1 MCIRDRAAVIFD
13 DPSKASYVPL
23 SSKDRMIALQT
34 GTIDVLSR
42 TTTWTSSRDAG
53 QGIVFTA
60 INYYD
65 GQGFIVRKSLGIR
78 SAKELNGAT
87 ICVSQGTTTEL
98 NLADFARSN
107 GIKVNVLNFIDTN
120 ETAKAYEAS
129 RCDGYTT
136 DMSQLAANRLK
147 FAKPEDHVILPEII
161 SKEPL
166 GPWVRR
172 GDEQWFSLV
181 RWTLFAMLNAE
192 ELGVTQANVTDMLKS
207 DNPEIKRLLGTE
219 GNMGEQLGVA
229 GDWVVRIVKHVALR
243 RVLRAPPRA
252 QDPHWPGAGLQ
263 RAVEQ
268 RRVAVRPAD
277 PLMPATAATVRGRFV
292 AAGGPRAPCRLPL
305 TSPERTRI
313 STLVTAGSPECIG
326 RARFF
331 LFAGV
336 AQLVRA
342 PACHAGGRGFKS
354 RRSRHYFN
362 GLAFC

>member
-1 MCIRDRAAVIFD
+1 MLRQCLGAFAGFVLVAAPVAATGQTTLEKIKSRGQIVCGASLGVPGFSYPDDKGVWTGFDTDMCRALAAVIFD
-13 DPSKASYVPL
+13 DPNKASYVPL

-34 GTIDVLSR
+34 GTVDVLSR

-65 GQGFIVRKSLGIR
+65 GQGFIVRKSVGVK

-98 NLADFARSN
+98 NLADYARTN

-120 ETAKAYEAS
+120 ETAKAYEAG

-181 RWTLFAMLNAE
+181 RWTLFAMINAE
-192 ELGVTQANVTDMLKS
+192 ELGVTQANVTEMLKS

-229 GDWVVRIVKHVALR
+229 GDWVVRILRHVGNYGESFERHLGPKTRIGLARGSNELWSKGG
-243 RVLRAPPRA
+243 LQYAPPIR
-252 QDPHWPGAGLQ
+252 
-263 RAVEQ
+263 
-268 RRVAVRPAD
+268 
-277 PLMPATAATVRGRFV
+277 
-292 AAGGPRAPCRLPL
+292 
-305 TSPERTRI
+305 
-313 STLVTAGSPECIG
+313 
-326 RARFF
+326 
-331 LFAGV
+331 
-336 AQLVRA
+336 
-342 PACHAGGRGFKS
+342 
-354 RRSRHYFN
+354 
-362 GLAFC
+362 

>member
-1 MCIRDRAAVIFD
+1 MLRQCLGAVAGFAFIVAAPIGASAQTTLEKIKARGQIVCGASLGVPGFSYPDDKGTWTGFDTDMCRALAAVIFD
-13 DPSKASYVPL
+13 DPNKASYVPL

-53 QGIVFTA
+53 QGIAFTA

-65 GQGFIVRKSLGIR
+65 GQGFMVRKSLGIK

-98 NLADFARSN
+98 NLADYARTN

-120 ETAKAYEAS
+120 ETAKAYEAG

-147 FAKPEDHVILPEII
+147 FAKVDDHVILPEII

-172 GDEQWFSLV
+172 GDEQWFALV

-192 ELGVTQANVTDMLKS
+192 ELGVTQANVSEMLKS
-207 DNPEIKRLLGTE
+207 NSPEIKRLLGTE
-219 GNMGEQLGVA
+219 GNMGEQLGVT
-229 GDWVVRIVKHVALR
+229 GDWVVRIIRHVGNYGESFERHLGPKTRIGLARGSNELWSKGG
-243 RVLRAPPRA
+243 LQYAPPIR
-252 QDPHWPGAGLQ
+252 
-263 RAVEQ
+263 
-268 RRVAVRPAD
+268 
-277 PLMPATAATVRGRFV
+277 
-292 AAGGPRAPCRLPL
+292 
-305 TSPERTRI
+305 
-313 STLVTAGSPECIG
+313 
-326 RARFF
+326 
-331 LFAGV
+331 
-336 AQLVRA
+336 
-342 PACHAGGRGFKS
+342 
-354 RRSRHYFN
+354 
-362 GLAFC
+362 

>member
-1 MCIRDRAAVIFD
+1 MGFIAGLALIAVPVAAAAQTTLEKIKARGQIVCGASLGVPGFSYPDDKGVWTGFDTDMCRALAAVIFD
-13 DPSKASYVPL
+13 DPNKASYVPL

-65 GQGFIVRKSLGIR
+65 GQGFIVRKALGIK

-87 ICVSQGTTTEL
+87 MCVSQGTTTEL

-107 GIKVNVLNFIDTN
+107 GIKVKVLNFIDTN
-120 ETAKAYEAS
+120 ETAKAYEAG

-147 FAKPEDHVILPEII
+147 FAKPDDHVILPDII

-172 GDEQWFSLV
+172 GDEPWFALV

-192 ELGVTQANVTDMLKS
+192 ELGVTQANLEGMLKS

-219 GNMGEQLGVA
+219 GNMGEQLGVSA
-229 GDWVVRIVKHVALR
+229 DWVVRIIRHVGNYGESFERHLGPKTRIGLARGSNELWSKGG
-243 RVLRAPPRA
+243 LQYAPP
-252 QDPHWPGAGLQ
+252 
-263 RAVEQ
+263 
-268 RRVAVRPAD
+268 VR
-277 PLMPATAATVRGRFV
+277 
-292 AAGGPRAPCRLPL
+292 
-305 TSPERTRI
+305 
-313 STLVTAGSPECIG
+313 
-326 RARFF
+326 
-331 LFAGV
+331 
-336 AQLVRA
+336 
-342 PACHAGGRGFKS
+342 
-354 RRSRHYFN
+354 
-362 GLAFC
+362 

>member
-1 MCIRDRAAVIFD
+1 MLRQCLGAFAGFVLVAAPVAATGQTTLEKIKSRGQIVCGASLGVPGFSYPDDKGVWTGFDTDMCRALAAVIFD
-13 DPSKASYVPL
+13 DPNKASYVPL

-34 GTIDVLSR
+34 GTVDLLSR

-65 GQGFIVRKSLGIR
+65 GQGFIVRKSVGVK

-98 NLADFARSN
+98 NLADYARTN

-120 ETAKAYEAS
+120 ETAKAYEAG

-181 RWTLFAMLNAE
+181 RWTLFAMINAE
-192 ELGVTQANVTDMLKS
+192 ELGVTQANVTEMLKS

-229 GDWVVRIVKHVALR
+229 GDWVVRILRHVGNYGESFERHLGPKTRIGLARGSNELWSKGG
-243 RVLRAPPRA
+243 LQYAPPIR
-252 QDPHWPGAGLQ
+252 
-263 RAVEQ
+263 
-268 RRVAVRPAD
+268 
-277 PLMPATAATVRGRFV
+277 
-292 AAGGPRAPCRLPL
+292 
-305 TSPERTRI
+305 
-313 STLVTAGSPECIG
+313 
-326 RARFF
+326 
-331 LFAGV
+331 
-336 AQLVRA
+336 
-342 PACHAGGRGFKS
+342 
-354 RRSRHYFN
+354 
-362 GLAFC
+362 

>member
-1 MCIRDRAAVIFD
+1 MLSQCLGAFAGFVLMAAPIAATAQTTLEKIKVRGQIVCGASLGVPGFSYPDDKGVWTGFDTDMCRALAAVIFD
-13 DPSKASYVPL
+13 DPNKASYVPL

-34 GTIDVLSR
+34 GTVDVLSR

-65 GQGFIVRKSLGIR
+65 GQGFIVRKSVGVK

-87 ICVSQGTTTEL
+87 VCVSQGTTTEL
-98 NLADFARSN
+98 NLADFARTN

-120 ETAKAYEAS
+120 ETAKAYEAG

-147 FAKPEDHVILPEII
+147 FAKPDDHVILPEII

-181 RWTLFAMLNAE
+181 RWTLFAMINAE
-192 ELGVTQANVTDMLKS
+192 ELGVTQANVTEMLKS

-229 GDWVVRIVKHVALR
+229 GDWVVRILRHVGNYGESFERHLGPKTRIGLARGSNELWSKGG
-243 RVLRAPPRA
+243 LQYAPPIR
-252 QDPHWPGAGLQ
+252 
-263 RAVEQ
+263 
-268 RRVAVRPAD
+268 
-277 PLMPATAATVRGRFV
+277 
-292 AAGGPRAPCRLPL
+292 
-305 TSPERTRI
+305 
-313 STLVTAGSPECIG
+313 
-326 RARFF
+326 
-331 LFAGV
+331 
-336 AQLVRA
+336 
-342 PACHAGGRGFKS
+342 
-354 RRSRHYFN
+354 
-362 GLAFC
+362 

>member
-1 MCIRDRAAVIFD
+1 MLRRCLGAIAGFALRAAPIAASAQTTLEKIKARGQIVCGASPGVPGFSYPDDKGAWTGFDTDICRALAAVIFD

-65 GQGFIVRKSLGIR
+65 GQGFIVRKSLGIK

-87 ICVSQGTTTEL
+87 VCVSQGTTTEL
-98 NLADFARSN
+98 NLAVFARTN
-107 GIKVNVLNFIDTN
+107 GIKVIVLNFIDTN

-147 FAKPEDHVILPEII
+147 FAKPDDHVILPEII

-229 GDWVVRIVKHVALR
+229 GDWVVRIVKHVGNYGESFERHLGPKTRIGLARGSNELWSKGG
-243 RVLRAPPRA
+243 LQYAPPIR
-252 QDPHWPGAGLQ
+252 
-263 RAVEQ
+263 
-268 RRVAVRPAD
+268 
-277 PLMPATAATVRGRFV
+277 
-292 AAGGPRAPCRLPL
+292 
-305 TSPERTRI
+305 
-313 STLVTAGSPECIG
+313 
-326 RARFF
+326 
-331 LFAGV
+331 
-336 AQLVRA
+336 
-342 PACHAGGRGFKS
+342 
-354 RRSRHYFN
+354 
-362 GLAFC
+362 

>member
-1 MCIRDRAAVIFD
+1 MLRRCLGVIAGLALIGAPIAATAQTTLEKIKARGQIVCGASLGVPGFSYPDDKGAWTGFDTDFCRALAAVIFD
-13 DPSKASYVPL
+13 DPNKASYVPL

-60 INYYD
+60 VNYYD
-65 GQGFIVRKSLGIR
+65 GQGFIVRKSLGIK

-98 NLADFARSN
+98 NLADFARTN

-136 DMSQLAANRLK
+136 DTSQLAANRLK
-147 FAKPEDHVILPEII
+147 FAKPDDHVILPDII

-172 GDEQWFSLV
+172 GDEQWFALV

-192 ELGVTQANVTDMLKS
+192 ELSVTQANINEMLKS
-207 DNPEIKRLLGTE
+207 SNPEIKRLLGTE
-219 GNMGEQLGVA
+219 GNMGEQFGVSA
-229 GDWVVRIVKHVALR
+229 DWVVRIIRHVGNYGESFERHLGPETRIGLARGYNELWSKGG
-243 RVLRAPPRA
+243 LQYAPPIR
-252 QDPHWPGAGLQ
+252 
-263 RAVEQ
+263 
-268 RRVAVRPAD
+268 
-277 PLMPATAATVRGRFV
+277 
-292 AAGGPRAPCRLPL
+292 
-305 TSPERTRI
+305 
-313 STLVTAGSPECIG
+313 
-326 RARFF
+326 
-331 LFAGV
+331 
-336 AQLVRA
+336 
-342 PACHAGGRGFKS
+342 
-354 RRSRHYFN
+354 
-362 GLAFC
+362 

>member
-1 MCIRDRAAVIFD
+1 MLRRCLGALIGFALVSAPVAASAQTTLEKIKARGQIVCGASLGVPGFSYPDDKGTWTGFDTDMCRALAAVIFD
-13 DPSKASYVPL
+13 DPNKASYVPL

-65 GQGFIVRKSLGIR
+65 GQGFIVRKSLGIK

-147 FAKPEDHVILPEII
+147 FANPGDHVILPDII

-172 GDEQWFSLV
+172 GDEQWFALV

-192 ELGVTQANVTDMLKS
+192 ELGVTQANVADMLKS

-219 GNMGEQLGVA
+219 GNMGEQLGVPA
-229 GDWVVRIVKHVALR
+229 DWVVRILRHVGNYGESFERHLGPNTRIGLARGSNELWSKGG
-243 RVLRAPPRA
+243 LQYAPPIR
-252 QDPHWPGAGLQ
+252 
-263 RAVEQ
+263 
-268 RRVAVRPAD
+268 
-277 PLMPATAATVRGRFV
+277 
-292 AAGGPRAPCRLPL
+292 
-305 TSPERTRI
+305 
-313 STLVTAGSPECIG
+313 
-326 RARFF
+326 
-331 LFAGV
+331 
-336 AQLVRA
+336 
-342 PACHAGGRGFKS
+342 
-354 RRSRHYFN
+354 
-362 GLAFC
+362 

>member
-1 MCIRDRAAVIFD
+1 MLRRCSGFIAGLALIAVPVAATAQTTLEKIKARGQIVCGASLGVPGFSYPDDKGTWTGFDTDLCRALAAVIFD
-13 DPSKASYVPL
+13 DPNKASYVPL

-65 GQGFIVRKSLGIR
+65 GQGFIVRKSLGIK

-147 FAKPEDHVILPEII
+147 FAKPDDHVILPDII

-219 GNMGEQLGVA
+219 GNMGEQLGVPA
-229 GDWVVRIVKHVALR
+229 DWVVRIVRHVGNYGESFERHLGPKTRIGLARGSNELWSKGG
-243 RVLRAPPRA
+243 LQYAPPIR
-252 QDPHWPGAGLQ
+252 
-263 RAVEQ
+263 
-268 RRVAVRPAD
+268 
-277 PLMPATAATVRGRFV
+277 
-292 AAGGPRAPCRLPL
+292 
-305 TSPERTRI
+305 
-313 STLVTAGSPECIG
+313 
-326 RARFF
+326 
-331 LFAGV
+331 
-336 AQLVRA
+336 
-342 PACHAGGRGFKS
+342 
-354 RRSRHYFN
+354 
-362 GLAFC
+362 

>member
-1 MCIRDRAAVIFD
+1 MLRQCLGAVAGFAFVVAATIGASAQTTLEKIKARGQIVCGASLGVPGFSYPDDKGTWTGFDTDMCRALAAVIFD
-13 DPSKASYVPL
+13 DPNKASYVPL

-53 QGIVFTA
+53 QGIAFTA

-65 GQGFIVRKSLGIR
+65 GQGFMVRKSLGIK

-98 NLADFARSN
+98 NLADYARTN

-120 ETAKAYEAS
+120 ETAKAYEAG

-147 FAKPEDHVILPEII
+147 FAKVDDHVILPEII

-172 GDEQWFSLV
+172 GDEQWFALV

-192 ELGVTQANVTDMLKS
+192 ELGVTQANVSEMLKS
-207 DNPEIKRLLGTE
+207 KSPEIRRLLGTE
-219 GNMGEQLGVA
+219 GNMGEQLGVT
-229 GDWVVRIVKHVALR
+229 GDWVVRIIRHVGNYGESFERHLGPKTRIGLARGSNELWSKGG
-243 RVLRAPPRA
+243 LQYAPPIR
-252 QDPHWPGAGLQ
+252 
-263 RAVEQ
+263 
-268 RRVAVRPAD
+268 
-277 PLMPATAATVRGRFV
+277 
-292 AAGGPRAPCRLPL
+292 
-305 TSPERTRI
+305 
-313 STLVTAGSPECIG
+313 
-326 RARFF
+326 
-331 LFAGV
+331 
-336 AQLVRA
+336 
-342 PACHAGGRGFKS
+342 
-354 RRSRHYFN
+354 
-362 GLAFC
+362 

>member
-1 MCIRDRAAVIFD
+1 MLRQCLGAFAGFAMIAAPMAAMAQTTLDKIKARGQIVCGASLGVPGFSYPDDKGVWTGFDTDMCRALAAVIFD
-13 DPSKASYVPL
+13 DPNKASYVPL

-34 GTIDVLSR
+34 GTVDVLSR

-65 GQGFIVRKSLGIR
+65 GQGFIVRKSVGVK

-98 NLADFARSN
+98 NLADFARTN

-120 ETAKAYEAS
+120 ETAKAYEVG

-147 FAKPEDHVILPEII
+147 FATPEDHVILPEII

-181 RWTLFAMLNAE
+181 RWTLFAMINAE
-192 ELGVTQANVTDMLKS
+192 ELGVTQANVTEMLKS

-229 GDWVVRIVKHVALR
+229 GDWVVRIVRHVGNYGESFERHLGPKTRIGLARGSNELWSKGG
-243 RVLRAPPRA
+243 LQYAPPIR
-252 QDPHWPGAGLQ
+252 
-263 RAVEQ
+263 
-268 RRVAVRPAD
+268 
-277 PLMPATAATVRGRFV
+277 
-292 AAGGPRAPCRLPL
+292 
-305 TSPERTRI
+305 
-313 STLVTAGSPECIG
+313 
-326 RARFF
+326 
-331 LFAGV
+331 
-336 AQLVRA
+336 
-342 PACHAGGRGFKS
+342 
-354 RRSRHYFN
+354 
-362 GLAFC
+362 

>member
-1 MCIRDRAAVIFD
+1 MLRRCLGVIAGLAQIGAPIAATAQTIKARGQIVCGASLGVPGFSYPDDKGAWTGFDTDFCRALAAVIFD
-13 DPSKASYVPL
+13 DPNKASYVPL

-60 INYYD
+60 VNYYD
-65 GQGFIVRKSLGIR
+65 GQGFIVRKSLGIK

-98 NLADFARSN
+98 NLADFARTN

-136 DMSQLAANRLK
+136 DTSQLAANRLK
-147 FAKPEDHVILPEII
+147 FAKPDDHVILPDII

-172 GDEQWFSLV
+172 GDEQWFALV

-192 ELGVTQANVTDMLKS
+192 ELSVTQANINEMLKS
-207 DNPEIKRLLGTE
+207 SNPEIKRLLGTE
-219 GNMGEQLGVA
+219 GNMGEQFGVSA
-229 GDWVVRIVKHVALR
+229 DWVVRIIRHVGNYGESFERHLGPETRIGLARGYNELWSKGG
-243 RVLRAPPRA
+243 LQYAPPIR
-252 QDPHWPGAGLQ
+252 
-263 RAVEQ
+263 
-268 RRVAVRPAD
+268 
-277 PLMPATAATVRGRFV
+277 
-292 AAGGPRAPCRLPL
+292 
-305 TSPERTRI
+305 
-313 STLVTAGSPECIG
+313 
-326 RARFF
+326 
-331 LFAGV
+331 
-336 AQLVRA
+336 
-342 PACHAGGRGFKS
+342 
-354 RRSRHYFN
+354 
-362 GLAFC
+362 

>member
-1 MCIRDRAAVIFD
+1 MGFIAVLEVIAVPIAAAAQATLDKIKARGQIVCGASLGVPGFSYPDDKGVWTGFDTDMCRALAAVIFD
-13 DPSKASYVPL
+13 DPNKASYVPL

-65 GQGFIVRKSLGIR
+65 VQGFIVRKALGIK

-87 ICVSQGTTTEL
+87 MCVSQGTTTEL

-120 ETAKAYEAS
+120 ETAKAYEAG

-147 FAKPEDHVILPEII
+147 FAKPDDHVILPDII

-172 GDEQWFSLV
+172 GDEPWFALV

-192 ELGVTQANVTDMLKS
+192 ELGVTQANIDAMLKS
-207 DNPEIKRLLGTE
+207 DNPEIRRLLGTE
-219 GNMGEQLGVA
+219 GNMGEQLGVSA
-229 GDWVVRIVKHVALR
+229 DWVVRIIRHVGNYGESFERHLGPKTRIGLARGSNELWSKGG
-243 RVLRAPPRA
+243 LQYAPP
-252 QDPHWPGAGLQ
+252 
-263 RAVEQ
+263 
-268 RRVAVRPAD
+268 VR
-277 PLMPATAATVRGRFV
+277 
-292 AAGGPRAPCRLPL
+292 
-305 TSPERTRI
+305 
-313 STLVTAGSPECIG
+313 
-326 RARFF
+326 
-331 LFAGV
+331 
-336 AQLVRA
+336 
-342 PACHAGGRGFKS
+342 
-354 RRSRHYFN
+354 
-362 GLAFC
+362 

>member
-1 MCIRDRAAVIFD
+1 MGFIAGLAVIAVPVAAAAQATFDKIKARGHIVCGASLGVPGFSYPDDKGVWTGFDTDMCRALAAVIFD
-13 DPSKASYVPL
+13 DPNKASYVPL

-65 GQGFIVRKSLGIR
+65 GQGFIVRKALGIK

-87 ICVSQGTTTEL
+87 MCVSQGTTTEL

-120 ETAKAYEAS
+120 ETAKAYEAG

-147 FAKPEDHVILPEII
+147 FAKPDDHVILPDII

-172 GDEQWFSLV
+172 GDEPWFALV

-192 ELGVTQANVTDMLKS
+192 ELGVTQANIDAMLKS
-207 DNPEIKRLLGTE
+207 DNPEIRRLLGTE
-219 GNMGEQLGVA
+219 GNMGEQLGVSA
-229 GDWVVRIVKHVALR
+229 DWVVRIIRHVGNYGESFERHLGPKTRIGLARGSNELWSKGG
-243 RVLRAPPRA
+243 LQYAPP
-252 QDPHWPGAGLQ
+252 
-263 RAVEQ
+263 
-268 RRVAVRPAD
+268 VR
-277 PLMPATAATVRGRFV
+277 
-292 AAGGPRAPCRLPL
+292 
-305 TSPERTRI
+305 
-313 STLVTAGSPECIG
+313 
-326 RARFF
+326 
-331 LFAGV
+331 
-336 AQLVRA
+336 
-342 PACHAGGRGFKS
+342 
-354 RRSRHYFN
+354 
-362 GLAFC
+362 

>member
-1 MCIRDRAAVIFD
+1 MLRRCLGAIAGFALLDAPSAASAQTTLEKIKARGQIVCGASLGVPGFSYPDDKGAWTGFDTDICRALAAVIFD

-65 GQGFIVRKSLGIR
+65 GQGFIVRKSLGIK

-98 NLADFARSN
+98 NLADFARTN

-147 FAKPEDHVILPEII
+147 FAKPDDHVILPEII

-229 GDWVVRIVKHVALR
+229 GDWVVRIVKHVGSYGESFERHLGPKTRIGLARGSNELWSKGG
-243 RVLRAPPRA
+243 LQYAPPIR
-252 QDPHWPGAGLQ
+252 
-263 RAVEQ
+263 
-268 RRVAVRPAD
+268 
-277 PLMPATAATVRGRFV
+277 
-292 AAGGPRAPCRLPL
+292 
-305 TSPERTRI
+305 
-313 STLVTAGSPECIG
+313 
-326 RARFF
+326 
-331 LFAGV
+331 
-336 AQLVRA
+336 
-342 PACHAGGRGFKS
+342 
-354 RRSRHYFN
+354 
-362 GLAFC
+362 

>member
-1 MCIRDRAAVIFD
+1 MLRRCLVAIAGLALFAPPIAASAQTTLEKIKARGQIVCGASLGVPGFSYPDDKGVWTGFDTDICRALAAVIFD
-13 DPSKASYVPL
+13 DPNKASYVPL

-60 INYYD
+60 VNYYD
-65 GQGFIVRKSLGIR
+65 GQGFIVRKSLGIK

-147 FAKPEDHVILPEII
+147 FARPEDHVILPEII

-219 GNMGEQLGVA
+219 GNMGEQLGVPA
-229 GDWVVRIVKHVALR
+229 DWVVRIVRHVGNYGESFERHLGPKTR
-243 RVLRAPPRA
+243 IGLTRGSNELWSKGGLQYAPPIR
-252 QDPHWPGAGLQ
+252 
-263 RAVEQ
+263 
-268 RRVAVRPAD
+268 
-277 PLMPATAATVRGRFV
+277 
-292 AAGGPRAPCRLPL
+292 
-305 TSPERTRI
+305 
-313 STLVTAGSPECIG
+313 
-326 RARFF
+326 
-331 LFAGV
+331 
-336 AQLVRA
+336 
-342 PACHAGGRGFKS
+342 
-354 RRSRHYFN
+354 
-362 GLAFC
+362 

>member
-1 MCIRDRAAVIFD
+1 MLRQWLGAVAGFAFIVAAPIGASAQTTLEKIKARGQIVCGASLGVPGFSYPDDKGTWTGFDTDMCRALAAVIFD
-13 DPSKASYVPL
+13 DPNKASYVPL

-53 QGIVFTA
+53 QGIAFTA

-65 GQGFIVRKSLGIR
+65 GQGFMVRKSLGIK

-98 NLADFARSN
+98 NLADYARTN

-120 ETAKAYEAS
+120 ETAKAYEAG

-147 FAKPEDHVILPEII
+147 FAKVDDHVILPEII

-172 GDEQWFSLV
+172 GDEQWFTLV

-192 ELGVTQANVTDMLKS
+192 ELGVTQANVGEMLKS
-207 DNPEIKRLLGTE
+207 KSPEIKRLLGTE
-219 GNMGEQLGVA
+219 GNMGEQLGVTA
-229 GDWVVRIVKHVALR
+229 DWVVRIIRHVGNYGESFERHLGPKTRIGLARGSNELWSKGG
-243 RVLRAPPRA
+243 LQYAPPIR
-252 QDPHWPGAGLQ
+252 
-263 RAVEQ
+263 
-268 RRVAVRPAD
+268 
-277 PLMPATAATVRGRFV
+277 
-292 AAGGPRAPCRLPL
+292 
-305 TSPERTRI
+305 
-313 STLVTAGSPECIG
+313 
-326 RARFF
+326 
-331 LFAGV
+331 
-336 AQLVRA
+336 
-342 PACHAGGRGFKS
+342 
-354 RRSRHYFN
+354 
-362 GLAFC
+362 

>member
-1 MCIRDRAAVIFD
+1 MLRQCLGAVVGFAFIVAAPIGASAQTTLEKIKARGQIVCGASLGVPGFSYPDDKGTWTGFDTDMCRALAAVIFD
-13 DPSKASYVPL
+13 DPNKASYVPL

-53 QGIVFTA
+53 QGIAFTA

-65 GQGFIVRKSLGIR
+65 GQGFMVRKSLGIK

-98 NLADFARSN
+98 NLADYARTN

-120 ETAKAYEAS
+120 ETAKAYEAG

-147 FAKPEDHVILPEII
+147 FAKVDDHVILPEII

-172 GDEQWFSLV
+172 GDEQWFALV

-192 ELGVTQANVTDMLKS
+192 ELGVTQANVSEMLKS
-207 DNPEIKRLLGTE
+207 KSPEIKRLLGTE
-219 GNMGEQLGVA
+219 GNMGEQLGVT
-229 GDWVVRIVKHVALR
+229 GDWVVRIIRHVGNYGESFERHLGPKTRIGLARGSNELWSKGG
-243 RVLRAPPRA
+243 LQYAPPIR
-252 QDPHWPGAGLQ
+252 
-263 RAVEQ
+263 
-268 RRVAVRPAD
+268 
-277 PLMPATAATVRGRFV
+277 
-292 AAGGPRAPCRLPL
+292 
-305 TSPERTRI
+305 
-313 STLVTAGSPECIG
+313 
-326 RARFF
+326 
-331 LFAGV
+331 
-336 AQLVRA
+336 
-342 PACHAGGRGFKS
+342 
-354 RRSRHYFN
+354 
-362 GLAFC
+362 

>member
-1 MCIRDRAAVIFD
+1 MLRQWLGAVAGFAFIVAAPIGASAQTTLEKIKARGQIVCGASLGVPGFSYPDDKGTWTGFDTDMCRALAAVIFD
-13 DPSKASYVPL
+13 DPNKASYVPL

-53 QGIVFTA
+53 QGIAFTA

-65 GQGFIVRKSLGIR
+65 GQGFMVRKSLGIK

-98 NLADFARSN
+98 NLADYARTN

-120 ETAKAYEAS
+120 ETAKAYEAG

-147 FAKPEDHVILPEII
+147 FAKVDDHVILPEII

-172 GDEQWFSLV
+172 GDEQWFALV

-192 ELGVTQANVTDMLKS
+192 ELGVTQANVGEMLKS
-207 DNPEIKRLLGTE
+207 KSPEIKRLLGTE
-219 GNMGEQLGVA
+219 GNMGEQLGVTA
-229 GDWVVRIVKHVALR
+229 DWVVRIIRHVGNYGESFERHLGPKTRIGLARGSNELWSKGG
-243 RVLRAPPRA
+243 LQYAPPIR
-252 QDPHWPGAGLQ
+252 
-263 RAVEQ
+263 
-268 RRVAVRPAD
+268 
-277 PLMPATAATVRGRFV
+277 
-292 AAGGPRAPCRLPL
+292 
-305 TSPERTRI
+305 
-313 STLVTAGSPECIG
+313 
-326 RARFF
+326 
-331 LFAGV
+331 
-336 AQLVRA
+336 
-342 PACHAGGRGFKS
+342 
-354 RRSRHYFN
+354 
-362 GLAFC
+362 

>member
-1 MCIRDRAAVIFD
+1 MLRQWLGAVAGFAFIVAAPIGASAQTTLEKIKARGQIVCGASLGVPGFSYPDDKGTWTGFDTDMCRALAAVIFD
-13 DPSKASYVPL
+13 DPNKASYVPL

-53 QGIVFTA
+53 QGIAFTA

-65 GQGFIVRKSLGIR
+65 GQGFMVRKSLGIK

-98 NLADFARSN
+98 NLADYARTN

-120 ETAKAYEAS
+120 ETAKAYEAG

-147 FAKPEDHVILPEII
+147 FAKVDDHVILPEII

-172 GDEQWFSLV
+172 GDEQWFALV

-192 ELGVTQANVTDMLKS
+192 ELGVTQANVSEMLKS
-207 DNPEIKRLLGTE
+207 KSPEIKRLLGTE
-219 GNMGEQLGVA
+219 GNMGEQLGVT
-229 GDWVVRIVKHVALR
+229 GDWVVRIIRHVGNYGESFERHLGPKTRIGLARGSNELWSKGG
-243 RVLRAPPRA
+243 LQYAPPIR
-252 QDPHWPGAGLQ
+252 
-263 RAVEQ
+263 
-268 RRVAVRPAD
+268 
-277 PLMPATAATVRGRFV
+277 
-292 AAGGPRAPCRLPL
+292 
-305 TSPERTRI
+305 
-313 STLVTAGSPECIG
+313 
-326 RARFF
+326 
-331 LFAGV
+331 
-336 AQLVRA
+336 
-342 PACHAGGRGFKS
+342 
-354 RRSRHYFN
+354 
-362 GLAFC
+362 

>member
-1 MCIRDRAAVIFD
+1 MLRRCLGAVAGFALLAAPIAASAQTTLEKIKARGQIVCGASLGVPGFSYPDDKGVWTGFDTDICRALAAVIFD

-65 GQGFIVRKSLGIR
+65 GQGFIVRKSLGIK

-98 NLADFARSN
+98 NLADFARAN

-120 ETAKAYEAS
+120 ETAKAYES
-129 RCDGYTT
+129 GRCDGYTT

-147 FAKPEDHVILPEII
+147 FARPDDHVILPEII

-172 GDEQWFSLV
+172 GDEQWFSIV

-192 ELGVTQANVTDMLKS
+192 ELGVTQANVGEMQKS
-207 DNPEIKRLLGTE
+207 DNPEIKRLLGSE

-229 GDWVVRIVKHVALR
+229 GDWVVRIVKHVGNYGESFERHLGPKTRIGLARGSNELWSKGG
-243 RVLRAPPRA
+243 LQYAPPIR
-252 QDPHWPGAGLQ
+252 
-263 RAVEQ
+263 
-268 RRVAVRPAD
+268 
-277 PLMPATAATVRGRFV
+277 
-292 AAGGPRAPCRLPL
+292 
-305 TSPERTRI
+305 
-313 STLVTAGSPECIG
+313 
-326 RARFF
+326 
-331 LFAGV
+331 
-336 AQLVRA
+336 
-342 PACHAGGRGFKS
+342 
-354 RRSRHYFN
+354 
-362 GLAFC
+362 

>member
-1 MCIRDRAAVIFD
+1 MLRQCLGAVAGFAFIVAAPIGASAQTTLEKIKARGQIVCGASLGVPGFSYPDDKGTWTGFDTDMCRALAAVIFD
-13 DPSKASYVPL
+13 DPNKASYVPL

-53 QGIVFTA
+53 QGIAFTA

-65 GQGFIVRKSLGIR
+65 GQGFMVRKSLGIK

-98 NLADFARSN
+98 NLADYARTN

-120 ETAKAYEAS
+120 ETAKAYEAG

-147 FAKPEDHVILPEII
+147 FAKVDDHVILPEII

-172 GDEQWFSLV
+172 GDEQWFTLV

-192 ELGVTQANVTDMLKS
+192 ELGVTQANVGEMLKS
-207 DNPEIKRLLGTE
+207 KSPEIKRLLGTE
-219 GNMGEQLGVA
+219 GNMGEQLGVTA
-229 GDWVVRIVKHVALR
+229 DWVVRIIRHVGNYGESFERHLGPKTRIGLARGSNELWSKGG
-243 RVLRAPPRA
+243 LQYAPPIR
-252 QDPHWPGAGLQ
+252 
-263 RAVEQ
+263 
-268 RRVAVRPAD
+268 
-277 PLMPATAATVRGRFV
+277 
-292 AAGGPRAPCRLPL
+292 
-305 TSPERTRI
+305 
-313 STLVTAGSPECIG
+313 
-326 RARFF
+326 
-331 LFAGV
+331 
-336 AQLVRA
+336 
-342 PACHAGGRGFKS
+342 
-354 RRSRHYFN
+354 
-362 GLAFC
+362 